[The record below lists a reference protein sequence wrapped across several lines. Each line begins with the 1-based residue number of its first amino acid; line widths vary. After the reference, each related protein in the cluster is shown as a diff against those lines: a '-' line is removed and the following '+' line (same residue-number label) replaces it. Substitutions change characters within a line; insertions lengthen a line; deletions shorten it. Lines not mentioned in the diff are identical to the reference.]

1 MSSSV
6 NFLFECLVELVH
18 ISIGVSLPEGGC
30 PYVVCVLVGD
40 VWCVGVLV
48 TLTGLCVCESG
59 NAWLCDLGV

>member
-18 ISIGVSLPEGGC
+18 ICIGVSLPEGGC

-48 TLTGLCVCESG
+48 TGLCVCESG
-59 NAWLCDLGV
+59 NARLCDLGV